1 LRFLDESLNDFA
13 LLSDNLIEG
22 CSMKILSLILFSISI
37 FVVSP
42 GFADQRDPSLCLG
55 YRDGSGGGGDQFAQC
70 INMQLPEFS
79 TPATQQEEDPTA
91 WRNGKD
97 LADSNY
103 RDERVQLDDAM
114 IKNAVTGGWRKVH
127 VEFEGGTSRA
137 ASVLGSYSPKASLY
151 REVSYDECATKLD
164 KAFEMCD
171 PKKNEQVM
179 GVVNMA
185 KMAASS
191 FAGMSSQGAC
201 GSLGK
206 TAQLMNGASAAF
218 SSTCAA
224 QYHLA
229 EGDCGKDVELIGND
243 IKDLETDY
251 YQALRTA
258 DAVQVTPAVTAA
270 RADAEALSEK
280 LRSTR
285 EARDKV
291 RQQANRAGAFDKN
304 IGDAAQSIMMFAGVQ
319 MQMSQ
324 CQKLTGLD
332 CTKSPSD
339 PICALLNGGGAVVD
353 CSTTAGQ
360 SNPVCI
366 CQINPSA
373 PQCASDTSGFNAGI
387 GSGSGGADA
396 GNLDLSKFGGPGGFG
411 DGGTGIF
418 PAGAGPGEGG
428 LGGSLQK
435 GGSGRGNAQESGGGS
450 NGRGGAAAGG
460 PGGSGINTKIIGGY
474 GVGGSGGGGSG
485 GGSGYSRGNTG
496 GYGAGAGNP
505 NLKQYLPG
513 GKMDPSRSIAGETG
527 PDGITGP
534 NTDIWKKVKTRY
546 FAKKPSLLP

>member
-1 LRFLDESLNDFA
+1 
-13 LLSDNLIEG
+13 
-22 CSMKILSLILFSISI
+22 M
-37 FVVSP
+37 
-42 GFADQRDPSLCLG
+42 
-55 YRDGSGGGGDQFAQC
+55 
-70 INMQLPEFS
+70 
-79 TPATQQEEDPTA
+79 
-91 WRNGKD
+91 
-97 LADSNY
+97 
-103 RDERVQLDDAM
+103 
-114 IKNAVTGGWRKVH
+114 
-127 VEFEGGTSRA
+127 
-137 ASVLGSYSPKASLY
+137 
-151 REVSYDECATKLD
+151 
-164 KAFEMCD
+164 
-171 PKKNEQVM
+171 
-179 GVVNMA
+179 
-185 KMAASS
+185 
-191 FAGMSSQGAC
+191 
-201 GSLGK
+201 
-206 TAQLMNGASAAF
+206 
-218 SSTCAA
+218 
-224 QYHLA
+224 
-229 EGDCGKDVELIGND
+229 
-243 IKDLETDY
+243 
-251 YQALRTA
+251 
-258 DAVQVTPAVTAA
+258 
-270 RADAEALSEK
+270 
-280 LRSTR
+280 
-285 EARDKV
+285 
-291 RQQANRAGAFDKN
+291 
-304 IGDAAQSIMMFAGVQ
+304 
-319 MQMSQ
+319 
-324 CQKLTGLD
+324 
-332 CTKSPSD
+332 
-339 PICALLNGGGAVVD
+339 LNGGGSVVD

>member
-1 LRFLDESLNDFA
+1 LRFPDESLNDFA

-22 CSMKILSLILFSISI
+22 CSMKILSLLGLIFSV
-37 FVVSP
+37 FVALPTLAQYMDCSKIEDSLNKEKCEKLQGQQFDKALNP
-42 GFADQRDPSLCLG
+42 DEPSAEETLG
-55 YRDGSGGGGDQFAQC
+55 LDELNFGYVRG
-70 INMQLPEFS
+70 E
-79 TPATQQEEDPTA
+79 
-91 WRNGKD
+91 D
-97 LADSNY
+97 LADDELKDKVVTVFTKRGPEVPADFSGFGSRKM
-103 RDERVQLDDAM
+103 RDCGEHLKDA
-114 IKNAVTGGWRKVH
+114 
-127 VEFEGGTSRA
+127 GT
-137 ASVLGSYSPKASLY
+137 
-151 REVSYDECATKLD
+151 
-164 KAFEMCD
+164 MCD
-171 PKKNEQVM
+171 PKQNQQVM
-179 GVVNMA
+179 GVVTMA
-185 KMAASS
+185 NGA
-191 FAGMSSQGAC
+191 MSAFSAMSAQGAC

-206 TAQLMNGASAAF
+206 LANNANMATAAF
-218 SSTCAA
+218 SGYCSKSYFSCTA
-224 QYHLA
+224 QCSQDMEDIKSDLEELRNEGAKAKKDALA
-229 EGDCGKDVELIGND
+229 EASRGRKLAADLLSAKAKKIYEYYTQTQDAYNV
-243 IKDLETDY
+243 IKQQNAKCESFSKNVM
-251 YQALRTA
+251 
-258 DAVQVTPAVTAA
+258 DA
-270 RADAEALSEK
+270 
-280 LRSTR
+280 
-285 EARDKV
+285 
-291 RQQANRAGAFDKN
+291 G
-304 IGDAAQSIMMFAGVQ
+304 QSIVGLMGVS

-332 CTKSPSD
+332 CTKSPND
-339 PICALLNGGGAVVD
+339 PICVMLNGGGSVVD